1 MITEEQPV
9 LPTFGCY
16 SGGTMQTFSQF
27 ETTLFSDRVR
37 FKGKRTG
44 FEMSIPISTI
54 SESNYQS
61 LKQAMGNK
69 LYHTILILLSFLGV
83 FLSSMISATSALILF
98 LFIVFILTIF
108 LSLGE
113 IQLVTD
119 NGIIIL
125 VGSKRSLNR
134 FSKLL
139 ETSLNENFC
148 N

>member
-54 SESNYQS
+54 FESNYQS